1 MKKTSIIAKIGVLMF
16 SIILLTSCNTSN
28 GESNTNKVLSKEKK
42 IVLKDNRYL
51 YDHLTEGF
59 VRTKDEVEDCT
70 WYTPTKIWEFKKSG
84 VCPIVRA
91 SSNGSSAVIC
101 FRYTGYDWVFMDKII
116 VKTDNNKYD
125 LNLAGYEVKR
135 DVRST
140 EGGFVEERVYFNITP
155 ENYEMLKDIAESN
168 KTIVRF
174 SGDKSDDLEVTD
186 HNRQLIRTFVS
197 CFKEEE

>member
-1 MKKTSIIAKIGVLMF
+1 MF

-28 GESNTNKVLSKEKK
+28 GESNTNKVFSKEKK
-42 IVLKDNRYL
+42 IVLKDNSYL
-51 YDHLTEGF
+51 YEHLLGQF
-59 VRTKDEVEDCT
+59 VRTEDEVEDVT
-70 WYTPTKIWEFKKSG
+70 WYTPTKIWEFKESG

-91 SSNGSSAVIC
+91 STNGSSAAIC
-101 FRYTGYDWVFMDKII
+101 FRYAGYDWVFMDKII

-125 LNLAGYEVKR
+125 FSLAGYEVKR
-135 DVRST
+135 DVRRLQ
-140 EGGFVEERVYFNITP
+140 GGFVEESVYFDVTP

-186 HNRQLIRTFVS
+186 HNKQLIRTFVD